1 MPPDVGVRIGSCAL
15 TRSIVDRRLAPPF
28 NRSVSRHDGSQ
39 DRSSS
44 LGVLALVVALG
55 LGAWAG
61 SRWVATA
68 GATRVVARASVF
80 GARGCGCGS
89 TGPRGA
95 GTDHGNVLRFFGG

>member
-1 MPPDVGVRIGSCAL
+1 MRPDVGVRMGSCAL

-28 NRSVSRHDGSQ
+28 NQSVSRHDGSQ

-61 SRWVATA
+61 SRRVATA
-68 GATRVVARASVF
+68 GATRVVGRASVF

-89 TGPRGA
+89 TGPNGA
-95 GTDHGNVLRFFGG
+95 GTDHGNVLR

>member
-55 LGAWAG
+55 LGARAG

-68 GATRVVARASVF
+68 GATTRRARTKPLLASPPGV
-80 GARGCGCGS
+80 
-89 TGPRGA
+89 PR
-95 GTDHGNVLRFFGG
+95 LGGQGHWKEPN